1 MVSMTPA
8 FALSIVGAG
17 HCRGQISLSCC
28 PGRAAAWLLP
38 SVSQRELERDVGTV
52 ARWGAKALVSLLDDV
67 EFSRLHLRRL
77 PDVAASAELA
87 WFHVPLAGGALPDA
101 EFDRVWTTIS
111 LRLQEILREGGK
123 VALHCRDG
131 RERAALVTARL
142 LIEMGCHPL
151 DAMNRVRAARPGTLE
166 MPEVESYLRTR
177 VHAFK
182 PEEFMQLALLSEDEA
197 DAMQHEQDAAPS
209 VRRTPLRVAAQ
220 LRRS

>member
-1 MVSMTPA
+1 MSAAPS

-17 HCRGQISLSCC
+17 HCRGQVSLSCC

-38 SVSQRELERDVGTV
+38 SVSQRELERDVATI
-52 ARWGAKALVSLLDDV
+52 ARWGAKALVSLLDEN

-77 PDVAASAELA
+77 PDLAAAAELS
-87 WFHVPLAGGALPDA
+87 WHHIPLAVGALPDA
-101 EFDRVWTTIS
+101 EFDRNWTPLS

-142 LIEMGCHPL
+142 LIEMGCQPL

-166 MPEVESYLRTR
+166 LPEVESYLNTR
-177 VHAFK
+177 VHVFK
-182 PEEFMQLALLSEDEA
+182 PEEFMQLALLGEDEA
-197 DAMQHEQDAAPS
+197 EAMREQAQPAP
-209 VRRTPLRVAAQ
+209 RTPLRVASQ
-220 LRRS
+220 YRRR